1 MPDCFQFL
9 AMDPLMLIGGIGLG
23 FVLGNKLRLHSIRRV
38 ISGVVSKYYYPH
50 SPPNKSVEAMKGEL
64 KLVVAVRMDLKMGK
78 GKIAAQCAHGALKA
92 YLISPDTLKQSWT
105 FQGQTTVV
113 TQIDSLEELRSLFEK
128 GKSLGLPVAIIRDA
142 GRTQVA
148 RGTETVVAIGPGPI
162 SLVDQVTGKLPLM
175 K

>member
-1 MPDCFQFL
+1 MQSKKPIKSGQL
-9 AMDPLMLIGGIGLG
+9 ANNFDIGQ
-23 FVLGNKLRLHSIRRV
+23 VSI
-38 ISGVVSKYYYPH
+38 S
-50 SPPNKSVEAMKGEL
+50 
-64 KLVVAVRMDLKMGK
+64 GK

-148 RGTETVVAIGPGPI
+148 RGTETVVAIGLGPI